1 VLFQATFETLDYGTY
16 THAVIHSKLSAAEL
30 QQALAEL
37 TRDGALDVEID
48 SVRPLGMI
56 RSEITAPDRVRGSF
70 TIAAAALVVL
80 LSALGFYSTQ
90 RYLVS
95 AGRREYAIRASIGAG
110 PTALGYL
117 VLRRSILLGLPGL
130 ILGGISSFIVVAWLR
145 SDFIAQEISPWIVTA
160 GVLVGL
166 TVLLIAASVGPSRE
180 ARRTRP
186 APLMRED

>member
-110 PTALGYL
+110 PSALGHL

-130 ILGGISSFIVVAWLR
+130 ILGGFSSFIVVAWLR
-145 SDFIAQEISPWIVTA
+145 SDFIAQEISPLIVTA

-166 TVLLIAASVGPSRE
+166 TVLLNAASLSPARE

-186 APLMRED
+186 ASLLRED